1 MRKRFIALVAV
12 ILFLMMATPTNTVS
26 AADTTPP
33 AAQYTPSSDGVAY
46 YIPLFNFWVVNYG
59 FSTQPGNQNLIQGS
73 PLKISMGAAA
83 YTGWTGLLSIF
94 NQSVSQVVV
103 AGYLGGGLWVNY
115 PNAVVTI
122 NQQDPAANITVDLG
136 IAKTVGTQY
145 FQFTVIYSDGKRVY
159 SRLVAITTVPAA
171 VPTTAVNPK
180 VMTPTIFWGQ
190 TVDLSA
196 GLTPT
201 NSTASV
207 SWTPPAPNVGTLTLT
222 NAMATQYNSALIAAN
237 DPLILNNITGFPIAI
252 PVKATNPDGSTIQS
266 AATVTVGGLMPQ
278 AVVAREDFS
287 YRPAALDPTTFPSG
301 MTPTYQWVITDSNYQ
316 PITPANTVTND
327 ATFRW
332 SKVPNT
338 KTTYYYLQ
346 LNITFS
352 NNQGNSVVWRSNYT
366 PLQVVDPPPYL
377 QAVPNMQFQLFQNNA
392 YRPATAGDLNSPT
405 GTTLRYQD
413 YQSQPTTTF
422 DGNNQGV
429 IHITG
434 AHWTLSLAA
443 NPFTNTTTGDV
454 LNVTPTLNLAIGQKR
469 IPVPA
474 NGTNTVVLA
483 AQTDDLATTLNDQ
496 TTLFIPQTAQV
507 PGGTYRSQLTWT
519 LNISP

>member
-1 MRKRFIALVAV
+1 
-12 ILFLMMATPTNTVS
+12 
-26 AADTTPP
+26 
-33 AAQYTPSSDGVAY
+33 
-46 YIPLFNFWVVNYG
+46 
-59 FSTQPGNQNLIQGS
+59 
-73 PLKISMGAAA
+73 
-83 YTGWTGLLSIF
+83 
-94 NQSVSQVVV
+94 
-103 AGYLGGGLWVNY
+103 
-115 PNAVVTI
+115 
-122 NQQDPAANITVDLG
+122 
-136 IAKTVGTQY
+136 
-145 FQFTVIYSDGKRVY
+145 
-159 SRLVAITTVPAA
+159 
-171 VPTTAVNPK
+171 
-180 VMTPTIFWGQ
+180 
-190 TVDLSA
+190 
-196 GLTPT
+196 
-201 NSTASV
+201 
-207 SWTPPAPNVGTLTLT
+207 
-222 NAMATQYNSALIAAN
+222 MATQYNSALIAAN

-252 PVKATNPDGSTIQS
+252 PVKATNPDGSTIQN

-287 YRPAALDPTTFPSG
+287 YRPAALDPATFPSG

-405 GTTLRYQD
+405 GTTLRYQA